1 MESWKNAHVRVH
13 KASEE
18 IRQLQLPSSGA
29 GFLYT
34 SVTVCLHTDFS
45 SSAVSNVAFS
55 IAKLLMFLSLCVG

>member
-34 SVTVCLHTDFS
+34 SGG
-45 SSAVSNVAFS
+45 
-55 IAKLLMFLSLCVG
+55 LSLSVFTLTFLLLQCQMLPFLLRNF